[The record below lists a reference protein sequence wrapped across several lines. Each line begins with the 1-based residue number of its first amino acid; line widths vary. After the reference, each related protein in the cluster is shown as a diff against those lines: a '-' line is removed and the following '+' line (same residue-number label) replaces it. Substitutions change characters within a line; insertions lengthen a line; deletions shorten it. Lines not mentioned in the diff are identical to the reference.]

1 MRGAWRGSFAELNN
15 EPWRSEWKSWP
26 SASSLLT
33 ANAGLRAPPR
43 QNIVLISAATLCARC
58 SPIDA
63 ARECEWDSKLCVRR
77 VSDRR
82 RRHGVIKTATA
93 KSSGCDT
100 VSRGEQRS
108 WWQYLGLSCCTNE
121 DRTALSTHQQ
131 PRSHSS
137 QPLCTLL
144 HMGCCARDHYIVY
157 SQMLLLCAK
166 PIYIYMHKCSRRK
179 TIKSRKCSAANLPGL
194 WFARTNFALAPGELA
209 WD

>member
-1 MRGAWRGSFAELNN
+1 MSLALWVEKLAIGV
-15 EPWRSEWKSWP
+15 
-26 SASSLLT
+26 SACC
-33 ANAGLRAPPR
+33 AGLRSPPR
-43 QNIVLISAATLCARC
+43 QNIVLISAATLCIAQSESPAR
-58 SPIDA
+58 
-63 ARECEWDSKLCVRR
+63 EWDSKLLCVCGECRTG
-77 VSDRR
+77 RR

-144 HMGCCARDHYIVY
+144 HTGCCAGDHYIVY
-157 SQMLLLCAK
+157 SNALTLHVQNVDLYICTMLSTQNNKITKMLYAALDARCPLVFCLCFG
-166 PIYIYMHKCSRRK
+166 
-179 TIKSRKCSAANLPGL
+179 SAHEFRLKAPRQCARWDCVGL
-194 WFARTNFALAPGELA
+194 I
-209 WD
+209 